1 VSVSDQVPQQQ
12 LVTPPMDVDQD
23 TRPQSPQRSLLRF
36 IGTFGTLIVLAGM
49 FTGFSIALPGTFPT
63 WPNISNI
70 LTEASLTAIVAGGL
84 TFPLIVGEFDLSIGY
99 ASSLSCV
106 LVVGFMTNQHM
117 SMVVAIVFV
126 LLIGAF
132 IGFINGLIVTKL
144 GVNALIA
151 TLGTGTV
158 LVGIDYAY
166 CSGIPIGL
174 PNNSNFPNI
183 FLGKIGPIHYPI
195 LIMLGVLVVLWL
207 VVNRTDLGQAMQ
219 AIGGNLEASRL
230 SGIRVDRVKTLAFMV
245 AGTCAAGTGILLA
258 SQLGTG
264 ELGAGDGYLLD
275 SFAACFLGSAALR
288 DGQFHILGTF
298 IGVVTV
304 GLGFTGL
311 IVLGAPT
318 FYQYVFEGLLLI
330 LAVALST
337 VARRY
342 VRR

>member
-1 VSVSDQVPQQQ
+1 MAEQ
-12 LVTPPMDVDQD
+12 LTSHDNEMEDEHASEPG
-23 TRPQSPQRSLLRF
+23 RRSPLHF

-49 FTGFSIALPGTFPT
+49 FVGFSIALPSTFPT

-70 LTEASLTAIVAGGL
+70 LTEASLTAIIAGGL

-99 ASSLSCV
+99 ASSLNCV
-106 LVVGFMTNQHM
+106 LVAGLMTNQHIPM
-117 SMVVAIVFV
+117 AGSIVLVLFV
-126 LLIGAF
+126 GAF
-132 IGFINGLIVTKL
+132 IGLINGLIVTKL

-158 LVGIDYAY
+158 LVGLDYAY
-166 CSGIPIGL
+166 SSGIPIGL
-174 PNNSNFPNI
+174 PNNSTFQNI
-183 FLGKIGPIHYPI
+183 FLGELGPIHYPI
-195 LIMLGVLVVLWL
+195 LIMLAVLGILWL
-207 VVNRTDLGQAMQ
+207 IINRTDLGQAMQ
-219 AIGGNLEASRL
+219 AIGGNLEAARL
-230 SGIRVDRVKTLAFMV
+230 SGIRVDRVKIIAFAI
-245 AGTCAAGTGILLA
+245 AGVCAAGTGILLA

-288 DGQFHILGTF
+288 DGQFHIVGTF

-342 VRR
+342 ARR